1 MEENGVW
8 RTVGGRRIFIKD
20 GEDLETAMKNSG
32 KFKKNE
38 IKNKKDDKKAKT
50 KLTDEEKEEK
60 IKKLQEEINN
70 SKRITNTK
78 IVEEIKKIIDDY
90 NSNGKRIDLEEFD
103 FEEMT
108 QLILKIHK

>member
-1 MEENGVW
+1 MILDDFEEDDEN
-8 RTVGGRRIFIKD
+8 D
-20 GEDLETAMKNSG
+20 EEESLEDE
-32 KFKKNE
+32 E
-38 IKNKKDDKKAKT
+38 DDSP
-50 KLTDEEKEEK
+50 EEKEKKE
-60 IKKLQEEINN
+60 IKEEINN